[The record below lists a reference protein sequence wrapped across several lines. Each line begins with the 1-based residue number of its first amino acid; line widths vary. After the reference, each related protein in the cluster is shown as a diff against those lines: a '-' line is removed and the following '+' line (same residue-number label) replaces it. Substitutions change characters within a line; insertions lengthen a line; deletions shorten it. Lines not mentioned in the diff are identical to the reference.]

1 MRIGIVGHA
10 ADKFTAETEAKA
22 RSIIQM
28 IIDKERIN
36 QLSFVDPPGIVVVSG
51 GCHLG
56 GIDIWAEEVADELGV
71 PKDIKRPTRLTWS
84 GPGGFKE
91 RNLEAMLCEIVGS
104 LMGLNVPLPATVAT
118 WWIEHEA
125 KDRDRIK
132 AMRAQKDH
140 AKARLRRQIEEAQ
153 AELKALE
160 G

>member
-1 MRIGIVGHA
+1 MPCSDYGR
-10 ADKFTAETEAKA
+10 ESEESA
-22 RSIIQM
+22 RAFALLK
-28 IIDKERIN
+28 KEN
-36 QLSFVDPPGIVVVSG
+36 AQ
-51 GCHLG
+51 
-56 GIDIWAEEVADELGV
+56 
-71 PKDIKRPTRLTWS
+71 
-84 GPGGFKE
+84 
-91 RNLEAMLCEIVGS
+91 LEAMLCEIVGS

-125 KDRDRIK
+125 KDRDRLK